1 MGELS
6 FVPSEDRDEPSP
18 TRIGEAAS
26 LTLLDDVRCA
36 LCGTSLVGRRRRYRL
51 VSPYDSMGKV
61 TVCWVC
67 RKAALGEGYR
77 PAS

>member
-1 MGELS
+1 MTEVSYG
-6 FVPSEDRDEPSP
+6 PSEDPDNPS
-18 TRIGEAAS
+18 TRTGEAAT
-26 LTLLDDVRCA
+26 LTLIDDVRCA